1 MPVKSILAAIVALVF
16 ATGVAA
22 QTPQPV
28 TLDPIEHA
36 AAALVIQGADGT
48 EQTYTPAALEALP
61 TYRLRT
67 TTPWR
72 DQPVNFDGVL
82 LNDLL
87 AQSGLHQVDAIKVIA
102 ENDYSTII
110 PRALWE
116 TVPVL
121 VATRVDGRAHTRRE
135 RGPIQF
141 VIGMDDYTTS
151 PIAGEK
157 HLVWAAARIAA
168 E

>member
-1 MPVKSILAAIVALVF
+1 MRAISFAAIIAVF
-16 ATGVAA
+16 LAGSVRADAPEPIELEPIDHVAA
-22 QTPQPV
+22 
-28 TLDPIEHA
+28 E
-36 AAALVIQGADGT
+36 LVIAGVGGN
-48 EQTYTPAALEALP
+48 ELRFTPATLEQLS
-61 TYRLRT
+61 TYRVRT

-72 DQPVNFDGVL
+72 EEPADFDGVL
-82 LNDLL
+82 LADLL
-87 AQSGLHQVDAIKVIA
+87 RLSGLDTVEQIRVTA
-102 ENDYSTII
+102 ENDFATII

-141 VIGMDDYTTS
+141 VIPMADYTSS
-151 PIAGEK
+151 PVASEA
-157 HLVWAAARIAA
+157 HLVWMAARIEA